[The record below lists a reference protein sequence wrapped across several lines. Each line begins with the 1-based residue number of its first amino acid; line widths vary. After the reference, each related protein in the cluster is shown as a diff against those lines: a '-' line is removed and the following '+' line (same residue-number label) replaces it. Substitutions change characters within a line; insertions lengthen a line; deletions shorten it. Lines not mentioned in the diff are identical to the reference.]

1 MRVNYQGLP
10 RRRAGRK
17 DVISFAE
24 AIEQRRGPRDLKAI
38 RGELIRRNYW
48 RMRRMQ
54 DDVKWLKKQLVKMGL
69 NPEDW
74 STYL

>member
-1 MRVNYQGLP
+1 MRVNYKGLP
-10 RRRAGRK
+10 RRRVGRK
-17 DVISFAE
+17 EVISFDE

-38 RGELIRRNYW
+38 RAELVRRNYW

-54 DDVKWLKKQLVKMGL
+54 DDAKWMKKQLVKMGL